1 MSNILK
7 VTTPTTGYDNNNGI
21 KTGHEN
27 MQQSQ
32 NVQGQVRPDKVVR
45 PDARSDAAPQ
55 KQDGNL
61 KFQFET
67 NFDNFIQQLARNG
80 NITEEYS
87 TVLLEKLGMLAQSG
101 LKAGMAGEISQFLS
115 LISMSPEEMAA
126 FLKTQGDSAV
136 RFNGA
141 FFDILRQIMQ
151 QTNSVELR
159 TGILSFLKMYTD
171 MAEGQHLL
179 ETMRQLIQN
188 MKGGMLRSESQ
199 QLQQMEQGLNY
210 GAANGNVKENAN
222 LIKNQIMPF
231 LNEYIT
237 KMHDRGMLR
246 ESTAMLGS
254 LTARYE
260 NGDAGRLQEAFLK
273 LMDFTMFAK
282 RFQNMD
288 PAMLMRILAN
298 SEFERASRKNEAM
311 ARLADIIRSGVMG
324 EAGVE
329 NKMAFKSIMQ
339 AFLLNESVY
348 MPVLHLTLPLNVN
361 GTLMF
366 SELWIDPDDQSGGKQ
381 EGDER
386 VIKGLIKFD
395 IKDVGFFD
403 LFFLYG
409 TESEKVSIQLNY
421 PKNLDASEAELRNAI
436 GQILSSNNLEQ
447 EQLVLGSEEGS
458 IPISAAFPNIFERK
472 GSVNVTV

>member
-7 VTTPTTGYDNNNGI
+7 VTTPTTGYNDNTAI
-21 KTGHEN
+21 KPGQEN
-27 MQQSQ
+27 AQQSQ
-32 NVQGQVRPDKVVR
+32 NIQGQVRPDKVVR
-45 PDARSDAAPQ
+45 PDQRSDAAPQ
-55 KQDGNL
+55 QQGSNL

-67 NFDNFIQQLARNG
+67 NFDNFIQQLTRNG
-80 NITEEYS
+80 TITEEFS
-87 TVLLEKLGMLAQSG
+87 TVLLEKLGILAQSG
-101 LKAGMAGEISQFLS
+101 LKSGMAGEISQFLS
-115 LISMSPEEMAA
+115 LISMTPEEMAK
-126 FLKTQGDSAV
+126 FLKMQGDSSV

-151 QTNSVELR
+151 QTKSVELR
-159 TGILSFLKMYTD
+159 SGILNFLKMYTD
-171 MAEGQHLL
+171 MGEGQHML

-188 MKGGMLRSESQ
+188 MKGGMLRADSE
-199 QLQQMEQGLNY
+199 QLAHMEKGLNY

-222 LIKNQIMPF
+222 LLKNQMMPF

-260 NGDAGRLQEAFLK
+260 NGDMGRLQEAFGK

-282 RFQNMD
+282 RFQNMNPD
-288 PAMLMRILAN
+288 MLMKILAN
-298 SEFERASRKNEAM
+298 SEFEKASQGNEAM
-311 ARLADIIRSGVMG
+311 ARLADIIRGGVKG
-324 EAGVE
+324 EAGIE
-329 NKMAFKSIMQ
+329 NKMAFKALMQ

-348 MPVLHLTLPLNVN
+348 MPVLHLTLPLNVD

-366 SELWIDPDDQSGGKQ
+366 SELWIDPDDQSGSQQ
-381 EGDER
+381 EGEER
-386 VIKGLIKFD
+386 IIKGLIKFD

-409 TESEKVSIQLNY
+409 TESERVSIQINY
-421 PKNLDASEAELRNAI
+421 PKKLDASENEIRDAI
-436 GQILSSNNLEQ
+436 GGILSKNNLEQ
-447 EQLVLGSEEGS
+447 DQLVLGTEEGS

-472 GSVNVTV
+472 SSVNVTV